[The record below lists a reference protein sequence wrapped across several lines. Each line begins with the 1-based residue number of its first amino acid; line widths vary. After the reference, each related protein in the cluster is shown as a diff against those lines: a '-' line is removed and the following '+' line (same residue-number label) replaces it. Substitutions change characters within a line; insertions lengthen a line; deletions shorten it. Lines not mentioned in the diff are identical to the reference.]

1 MDPDAV
7 VQCPYDRSHQVRES
21 RLPYHLVRCQQNNPQ
36 VSRTLATCPF
46 NARHRV
52 PRALLRAH
60 VASCPDKLPLELPP
74 GVSPGVSQL
83 CPLTAVPCVPAD
95 PEEDMAKTAH
105 TWQPPPCQEDWD
117 AELSELE
124 LEEPPPF
131 ILQVTKGDL
140 PVPCHRPPQ
149 MTPPPPVSPSPDPAA
164 PPEGLALRK
173 PRPATAAPR
182 LGTAGQRL
190 GTAGQRL
197 GTAGPRLGT
206 AGPRSGQGRSR
217 PGTAGGNRGVAGPGG
232 APPAVKYLRK

>member
-1 MDPDAV
+1 MEPDAL
-7 VQCPYDRSHQVRES
+7 VQCPYDRSHQVRVS

-74 GVSPGVSQL
+74 
-83 CPLTAVPCVPAD
+83 D
-95 PEEDMAKTAH
+95 PEDMAKAAH

-140 PVPCHRPPQ
+140 PVPCH
-149 MTPPPPVSPSPDPAA
+149 
-164 PPEGLALRK
+164 
-173 PRPATAAPR
+173 
-182 LGTAGQRL
+182 
-190 GTAGQRL
+190 
-197 GTAGPRLGT
+197 
-206 AGPRSGQGRSR
+206 
-217 PGTAGGNRGVAGPGG
+217 
-232 APPAVKYLRK
+232 

>member
-1 MDPDAV
+1 MEPDAL
-7 VQCPYDRSHQVRES
+7 VQCPYDRSHQVRVS

-60 VASCPDKLPLELPP
+60 VTSCPDKLPLELPP
-74 GVSPGVSQL
+74 EP
-83 CPLTAVPCVPAD
+83 
-95 PEEDMAKTAH
+95 EDMTKTAH

-117 AELSELE
+117 AELSEQE

-140 PVPCHRPPQ
+140 PVPCHR
-149 MTPPPPVSPSPDPAA
+149 TPEVTPPDPAA
-164 PPEGLALRK
+164 PPEGLTLRK
-173 PRPATAAPR
+173 PRPATAGP
-182 LGTAGQRL
+182 
-190 GTAGQRL
+190 RL

-206 AGPRSGQGRSR
+206 AGQRLGTSGQRL
-217 PGTAGGNRGVAGPGG
+217 GTARPRPVTARGVPGVAGPGG
-232 APPAVKYLRK
+232 APPAVKYFRK

>member
-7 VQCPYDRSHQVRES
+7 VQCPYDRNHQVRES

-74 GVSPGVSQL
+74 
-83 CPLTAVPCVPAD
+83 D

-105 TWQPPPCQEDWD
+105 AWQPPPCQEDWD

-140 PVPCHRPPQ
+140 PVPCH
-149 MTPPPPVSPSPDPAA
+149 SPDPAA

-173 PRPATAAPR
+173 PRPATAAPH
-182 LGTAGQRL
+182 LGTAGPRL

-206 AGPRSGQGRSR
+206 AGPRLGTAGPRSGQGRPR

-232 APPAVKYLRK
+232 APPAVKYPRK